1 MANAAPMSLVGV
13 DPSAAYLAAAAA
25 RLDDRRVTFRV
36 GEATAL
42 PLPDSSV
49 DQVIG
54 GLVLNFVPDAVTAV
68 RDMWRVLVS
77 GGLATAY
84 VWDYSDGMQMLRYFW
99 DAAVFEG
106 PAAASLDER

>member
-1 MANAAPMSLVGV
+1 MSLVGV
-13 DPSAAYLAAAAA
+13 DLSAAYLAAAAA

-36 GEATAL
+36 EEAAAI
-42 PLPDSSV
+42 PSPDSSV

-68 RDMWRVLVS
+68 REMRQVLVS

-99 DAAVFEG
+99 DRAVFESLT
-106 PAAASLDER
+106 AASLDER